1 LHKKRSSY
9 DLTQQIRMLDG
20 EIEDTTESD
29 EIIFERNKKDVIQV
43 FGSLTKITENIYK
56 LLELHLQID
65 DDL

>member
-1 LHKKRSSY
+1 
-9 DLTQQIRMLDG
+9 MLDG